1 MADEVLNTL
10 CSAKKI
16 ERDSG
21 VVLLHKFLTLD
32 LTEAR
37 IDLETKILQL
47 LRGFEDIPWET
58 KHGCLLGA
66 KEIILK
72 VNLELERE
80 IEFINHIKDLTR
92 RLLTD
97 IEVRVRLESGKCCR
111 SFYSLLN
118 FGQLV
123 INCLSLLTRNKYWK
137 NL

>member
-21 VVLLHKFLTLD
+21 VVLLHKFLILD

-37 IDLETKILQL
+37 IDLESKILKL
-47 LRGFEDIPWET
+47 LRRFQDIPWET

-72 VNLELERE
+72 VNLESERE

-97 IEVRVRLESGKCCR
+97 IEVRVRLESGECSKP
-111 SFYSLLN
+111 FYP
-118 FGQLV
+118 FF
-123 INCLSLLTRNKYWK
+123 
-137 NL
+137 

>member
-47 LRGFEDIPWET
+47 LRGFQDIPWET
-58 KHGCLLGA
+58 KQGCLLGA

-111 SFYSLLN
+111 SFLLI
-118 FGQLV
+118 FELGQLV
-123 INCLSLLTRNKYWK
+123 INCC
-137 NL
+137 

>member
-10 CSAKKI
+10 CSTKKI

-37 IDLETKILQL
+37 IDLESKILQL
-47 LRGFEDIPWET
+47 LRRFQDIPWET

-111 SFYSLLN
+111 PRSFYSFLN
-118 FGQLV
+118 YGQLV
-123 INCLSLLTRNKYWK
+123 A
-137 NL
+137 